1 MHFQEHI
8 YLAQF
13 KDDFILLDTRKD
25 KYTICS
31 NQSSELF
38 IRIIEKRKP
47 FSENG
52 ILTGRQLPVQNKVS
66 STSQFPLSALTKNH
80 FSEEGDHLLASAQ
93 QCSFQ
98 KENHISQFSSQDL
111 IVIQNLIEDRILEK
125 KDTPYPFY
133 IDLKPNSCGVSN
145 VDWRLPLENKKVH
158 LNFSVLRVF
167 MTLLQVNFFIKFRGL
182 HATIQLIKKS
192 RKNHLNYIVP
202 QDEELE
208 NLANLVNKACLIHPT
223 RIKCLEWAITY
234 VLLALKQ
241 KWKCNLEIGVQNYP
255 FFAHAWV
262 ECAGK
267 VVMDSQDLREG
278 LSIILNEPFRM
289 LSI

>member
-1 MHFQEHI
+1 MIKNMHYHLSDHI
-8 YLAQF
+8 YIAQF
-13 KDDFILLDTRKD
+13 QDELILLDTKQD
-25 KYTICS
+25 KYTICFKEFS
-31 NQSSELF
+31 GLLVNLLEGKQSASEGKLF
-38 IRIIEKRKP
+38 SSSSAQFSSQEQFIIQKLIDDNIIEKR
-47 FSENG
+47 E
-52 ILTGRQLPVQNKVS
+52 GR
-66 STSQFPLSALTKNH
+66 
-80 FSEEGDHLLASAQ
+80 
-93 QCSFQ
+93 
-98 KENHISQFSSQDL
+98 
-111 IVIQNLIEDRILEK
+111 
-125 KDTPYPFY
+125 YPFH
-133 IDLKPNSCGVSN
+133 IDRKLDSEGVSN
-145 VDWRLPLENKKVH
+145 VDWNLPLENKKIH
-158 LNFSVLRVF
+158 LNFSTLRAF
-167 MTLLQVNFFIKFRGL
+167 ITLLQVNFFIKFRGL

-262 ECAGK
+262 ECDGK

-278 LSIILNEPFRM
+278 LVIILNEPFRK
-289 LSI
+289 LTI